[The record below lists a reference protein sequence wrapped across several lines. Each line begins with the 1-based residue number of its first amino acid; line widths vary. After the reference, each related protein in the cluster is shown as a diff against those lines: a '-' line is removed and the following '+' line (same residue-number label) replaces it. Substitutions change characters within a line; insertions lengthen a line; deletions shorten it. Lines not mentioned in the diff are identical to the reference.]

1 MNFKKKLD
9 KIVNKNNSL
18 LCIGLDPELENLPE
32 VLQKEK
38 DPLFVFN
45 KAIIDATHDIV
56 CAYKPN
62 IAFYE
67 AYGLEGLLQLQFT
80 IRYLIKNHPEIPI
93 ILDAKRGDI
102 GNTASCYAKAVF
114 EFWQADAVTVFPYM
128 GLDTIKPFLAYQ
140 DNLTIVLIRTS
151 NPDARMF
158 QDLKVGKDPLYL
170 KIAQEIKNWDFE
182 NLGIFV
188 GATYPE
194 ELSQIRKIFPDKI
207 FLSAGI
213 GAQSA
218 QIKAAVQSGIDKQGE
233 GIMFNASRSIIYA
246 SSGKDFSQKAR
257 AAAMK
262 LRDEI
267 NKHRYKL

>member
-1 MNFKKKLD
+1 MLFQKKLN
-9 KIVNKNNSL
+9 KIIKQNNSL
-18 LCIGLDPELENLPE
+18 LCIGLDPELKKLPDI
-32 VLQKEK
+32 VKKEK
-38 DPLFVFN
+38 SPLFVFN
-45 KAIIDATHDIV
+45 KAIIDATADLV

-80 IRYLIKNHPEIPI
+80 IKYIINNYPHIPI

-102 GNTASCYAKAVF
+102 GNTAGRYAKAVF

-128 GLDTIKPFLAYQ
+128 GLDTIKPFLEYK
-140 DNLTIVLIRTS
+140 DKLTIVLIRTS
-151 NPDARMF
+151 NPDAKMF
-158 QDLKVGKDPLYL
+158 QDLKIGKKPLYL
-170 KIAQEIKNWDFE
+170 KISEEISTWDYE

-194 ELSQIRKIFPDKI
+194 ELKQIRKLFPDKI

-213 GAQSA
+213 GAQAA
-218 QIKAAVQSGIDKQGE
+218 QIKKAVEAGINKKGD

-246 SSGKDFSQKAR
+246 SSGKDFAQKAQETTT
-257 AAAMK
+257 K

-267 NKHRYKL
+267 NRYRT